1 MQVQP
6 QPVSD
11 GIDEESRQVGHQIME
26 HIKEE
31 SASSGHPGRNVDL
44 SLQIPPRPMPS
55 AIIGGGKGILRPQGS
70 SKGMTLGRILPSL
83 SFKKATTVDGETS
96 SLLNPESKDASQS
109 PTLGRFLSAFSRNRC
124 VSLPVTPASVLSPSV
139 STPNS
144 TSASEQRTSKRGSN
158 PSKVSRSLSVPAR
171 SVVIVRSKSFAAR
184 KEPVPTDSNDDE
196 ITPAPREEDDEEIP
210 EDEAVCRICMESL
223 CESRNTLRM
232 ECSCKGEL
240 KLTHEDCAVRWF
252 SIRRNNTC
260 EVCGQEVLN
269 LPVTLLRFP
278 SIAQNHHRQGP
289 DRQSSSNPSLS
300 TWHDFVLL
308 VLLSSISYFFILE
321 QLLVQDLKA
330 QAIVV
335 AAPFSFTLGLL
346 GSIFAVV
353 LAIKEYIWTYAALEF
368 ALVTLTL
375 HLFYRA
381 LHVYAIYAIL
391 LSAILGLG
399 IAMGINS
406 LYLHL
411 YAWRVRVSRSETDSS
426 PV

>member
-1 MQVQP
+1 MQVQA
-6 QPVSD
+6 VSD
-11 GIDEESRQVGHQIME
+11 GVDEESRQVGHQIME
-26 HIKEE
+26 PIKEE

-70 SKGMTLGRILPSL
+70 SKGMTPGRILQSL
-83 SFKKATTVDGETS
+83 SFKKTATVDGETS
-96 SLLNPESKDASQS
+96 SLLNSDSKEAPQS
-109 PTLGRFLSAFSRNRC
+109 PMLARVVSALSWNRTNRC
-124 VSLPVTPASVLSPSV
+124 VSLPTTPASVLSPSV
-139 STPNS
+139 NTPNS
-144 TSASEQRTSKRGSN
+144 TSAGEQRTSKRGSK

-171 SVVIVRSKSFAAR
+171 SVVIVRSKSFAVR
-184 KEPVPTDSNDDE
+184 KEPVPTDNNDDE
-196 ITPAPREEDDEEIP
+196 ITPAPREEDDEEIS
-210 EDEAVCRICMESL
+210 EDEAVCRICLESL
-223 CESRNTLRM
+223 CENRNTLRM

-240 KLTHEDCAVRWF
+240 KLTHEDCAVKWF
-252 SIRRNNTC
+252 TIRRSNMC

-278 SIAQNHHRQGP
+278 SIAQNHHRQAPG
-289 DRQSSSNPSLS
+289 RQSSNNPALS

-308 VLLSSISYFFILE
+308 ILLSSLSYFFILE
-321 QLLVQDLKA
+321 QLLVQDLKS

-368 ALVTLTL
+368 ALVTMNL

-381 LHVYAIYAIL
+381 
-391 LSAILGLG
+391 GLPFDYYRPFRAVDRQITSIPHG
-399 IAMGINS
+399 
-406 LYLHL
+406 
-411 YAWRVRVSRSETDSS
+411 
-426 PV
+426 